1 MTLSDIKA
9 AVKNDVY
16 MAKADR
22 LAKLPFYPDSH
33 VFDENKSVRWNA
45 DKVKAENQR
54 IREAKLAVQEKRMQ
68 KKQQFL
74 DDIASAVQTEHDF
87 TVNQSKIIAAQAW
100 EEGHSN
106 GLYEVIA
113 QAQIIA
119 DFCETFLKAGHE

>member
-1 MTLSDIKA
+1 MTLSDIKT

-16 MAKADR
+16 MVKVDR
-22 LAKLPFYPDSH
+22 LAKLPFYTNSH
-33 VFDENKSVRWNA
+33 VFDENKSVKWNA

-54 IREAKLAVQEKRMQ
+54 IREAKQAVQEKRMQ

-87 TVNQSKIIAAQAW
+87 TVNQSKIVAAQAW

>member
-1 MTLSDIKA
+1 MTLSDIKT

-16 MAKADR
+16 MVKVDR

-33 VFDENKSVRWNA
+33 VFDEDKSVKWNA

-54 IREAKLAVQEKRMQ
+54 IREAKQAVQEKRMQ
-68 KKQQFL
+68 KKQRFL
-74 DDIASAVQTEHDF
+74 DDIASAVQTEYDY
-87 TVNQSKIIAAQAW
+87 TVNQSKIVAAQAW

-119 DFCETFLKAGHE
+119 EFCETFLKAGHE

>member
-1 MTLSDIKA
+1 MTLSDIKT

-16 MAKADR
+16 MVKVDR

-33 VFDENKSVRWNA
+33 VFDEDKSVKWNA

-54 IREAKLAVQEKRMQ
+54 IREAKQAVQEKRMQ
-68 KKQQFL
+68 KKQRFL
-74 DDIASAVQTEHDF
+74 DDIASAVQTEYDF
-87 TVNQSKIIAAQAW
+87 TVNQSKIVAAQAW
-100 EEGHSN
+100 EAGHSN

-119 DFCETFLKAGHE
+119 EFCETFLKAGHE

>member
-1 MTLSDIKA
+1 MTLSDIKT

-16 MAKADR
+16 MVKVDR
-22 LAKLPFYPDSH
+22 LAKLPFYADSH
-33 VFDENKSVRWNA
+33 VFDEDKSVKWNA
-45 DKVKAENQR
+45 DKIKAENQR
-54 IREAKLAVQEKRMQ
+54 IREAKQSVQEKRMQ

-74 DDIASAVQTEHDF
+74 DDIASAVQMEHDF
-87 TVNQSKIIAAQAW
+87 TVNQSKIVAAQAW

-106 GLYEVIA
+106 GLYEVIN

>member
-1 MTLSDIKA
+1 MTLSDIKT

-16 MAKADR
+16 MVKVDR

-33 VFDENKSVRWNA
+33 VFDEDKSVKWNA

-54 IREAKLAVQEKRMQ
+54 IREAKQAVQEKRMQ

-74 DDIASAVQTEHDF
+74 DDIASAVQTEYDF
-87 TVNQSKIIAAQAW
+87 TVNQSKIVAAQAW

>member
-1 MTLSDIKA
+1 MTLSDIKT
-9 AVKNDVY
+9 AVENDVY
-16 MAKADR
+16 MVKVDR
-22 LAKLPFYPDSH
+22 LAKLPFYADSH
-33 VFDENKSVRWNA
+33 VFDENKSIRWNA
-45 DKVKAENQR
+45 DKVKTENQR
-54 IREAKLAVQEKRMQ
+54 IREAKQAVQEKRMQ

-87 TVNQSKIIAAQAW
+87 TVNQSKIVAAQAW

-119 DFCETFLKAGHE
+119 EFCETFLRAGHE

>member
-1 MTLSDIKA
+1 MTLSDIKT
-9 AVKNDVY
+9 AVENDVY
-16 MAKADR
+16 MVKVDR

-33 VFDENKSVRWNA
+33 VFDEDKSVKWNT
-45 DKVKAENQR
+45 DKIKAENQR

-74 DDIASAVQTEHDF
+74 DDIASAVQMEHDF
-87 TVNQSKIIAAQAW
+87 TVNQSKIVAAQAW

-119 DFCETFLKAGHE
+119 DFCETFLRAGHE

>member
-1 MTLSDIKA
+1 MTLTDIKT
-9 AVKNDVY
+9 AVKNDIY
-16 MAKADR
+16 MVKADG
-22 LAKLPFYPDSH
+22 LAKLPFYADSH
-33 VFDENKSVRWNA
+33 VFDENKSVKWNA
-45 DKVKAENQR
+45 DKVKTENQR
-54 IREAKLAVQEKRMQ
+54 IREAKQAVQEKRMQ

-74 DDIASAVQTEHDF
+74 DDIASAIQMEHDF

-119 DFCETFLKAGHE
+119 EFCETFLRAGHE

>member
-1 MTLSDIKA
+1 MTLSDIKT
-9 AVKNDVY
+9 AVENDVY
-16 MAKADR
+16 MVKVDR
-22 LAKLPFYPDSH
+22 LAKLPFYADNH
-33 VFDENKSVRWNA
+33 IFDEDKSVKWNA

-54 IREAKLAVQEKRMQ
+54 IREAKQAVQEKRMQ

-74 DDIASAVQTEHDF
+74 DDIASAIQMEHDF

-119 DFCETFLKAGHE
+119 DFCETFLRAGHE

>member
-1 MTLSDIKA
+1 MTLSDIKT

-16 MAKADR
+16 MVKVDR

-45 DKVKAENQR
+45 DKVKTENQR
-54 IREAKLAVQEKRMQ
+54 IREAKQAVQEKRMQ
-68 KKQQFL
+68 KKRQFL
-74 DDIASAVQTEHDF
+74 DDIASAVQMEHDF
-87 TVNQSKIIAAQAW
+87 TVNQSKIVAAQAW

>member
-1 MTLSDIKA
+1 MTLSDIKT
-9 AVKNDVY
+9 AVENDVY
-16 MAKADR
+16 MVKVDR
-22 LAKLPFYPDSH
+22 LAKLPFYADRH
-33 VFDENKSVRWNA
+33 VFDENKSVKWNA
-45 DKVKAENQR
+45 DKVKTENQR
-54 IREAKLAVQEKRMQ
+54 IREAKQAVQEKRMQ

-74 DDIASAVQTEHDF
+74 DDIASAVQMEHDF
-87 TVNQSKIIAAQAW
+87 TVNQSKIVAAQAW